1 MANVINLVTDYLP
14 VLDAKFVQTA
24 TSSILEADETMY
36 RNTEKAKT
44 IKIAK
49 VEMDG
54 MGDYDR
60 ATGYADGDITSTWED
75 WTFSNDRGRR
85 LSLDTMDN
93 VEGLLADFLDKSRYM
108 IENYIVP
115 EIDAYRYAT
124 IASTSGITSVQGTL
138 TDSTTKKAITTA
150 LATLVDNGC
159 DMANTIIFI
168 NPFIQQNLEDE
179 LQRSLPSGE
188 TKYGQI
194 INYFNG
200 IPLVPV
206 PSNRFFTAIDLLDGK
221 SSGQTKGG
229 YKKHVSTGAS
239 GDANGADINFIA
251 LDKRAVFGIMKHVV
265 NKVMTPEQNPFKDG
279 WLFFFRYYHDLFV
292 MQEKASAIYVHH
304 K

>member
-24 TSSILEADETMY
+24 TSSILEADDTMY
-36 RNTEKAKT
+36 RQTEKAKT
-44 IKIAK
+44 VKIAK
-49 VEMDG
+49 IEMDG

-75 WTFSNDRGRR
+75 WTFTNDRGRR
-85 LSLDTMDN
+85 LSLDSMDDT
-93 VEGLLADFLDKSRYM
+93 EGLLADFLDKSRFM

-115 EIDAYRYAT
+115 EVDAYRYAT
-124 IASTSGITSVQGTL
+124 LASTKGITSVQETL
-138 TDSTTKKAITTA
+138 TTSNTKRAVSTS
-150 LATLVDNGC
+150 LATLQDVGC

-168 NPFIQQNLEDE
+168 DPFVKQNLEDE
-179 LQRSLPSGE
+179 LNRNLPSGE
-188 TKYGQI
+188 TRYGQV

-200 IPLVPV
+200 IPLVTV
-206 PSNRFFTAIDLLDGK
+206 PSNRFYTAIDLLDGK
-221 SSGQTKGG
+221 SSGQKQGG
-229 YKKHVSTGAS
+229 YQKHVGSSAS
-239 GDANGADINFIA
+239 NDSDGVGINFIA

-292 MQEKASAIYVHH
+292 MENKANGIYVSH